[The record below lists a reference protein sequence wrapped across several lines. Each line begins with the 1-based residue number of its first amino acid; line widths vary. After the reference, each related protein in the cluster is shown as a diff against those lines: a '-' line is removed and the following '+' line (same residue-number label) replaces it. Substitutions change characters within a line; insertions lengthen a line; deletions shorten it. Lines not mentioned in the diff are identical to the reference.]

1 MRPYKVLCTANSPEW
16 LGLRHARVTATE
28 AYSLLLDERAPG
40 KKWPKTR
47 SELVLEKAG
56 PVPPSWDDTRRMW
69 HGRYNEDHNRRKFS
83 DITGI
88 RSRGSRIPGPT
99 SKSTNVFLESTELPE
114 LACTLDG
121 VLIAP
126 QRQREAITVATSR
139 PWAQQLQD
147 TLHLR
152 GGFGILEMKQTDDFF
167 GKEWKTG
174 VPEHYKHQ
182 VWAPLV
188 VTGFE
193 YAVIACQIGAADM
206 EAHVIEHPGKAH
218 VDTLREELV
227 GFWEQVREA
236 RNG

>member
-16 LGLRHARVTATE
+16 LGLRHARITATE

-40 KKWPKTR
+40 KKWPDTR
-47 SELVLEKAG
+47 SELAAKKAG
-56 PVPPSWDDTRRMW
+56 PIPPAWDDTRRMW
-69 HGRYNEDHNRRKFS
+69 HGRFNEEHNRAKFS
-83 DITGI
+83 AITGI
-88 RSRGSRIPGPT
+88 RSRPT
-99 SKSTNVFLESTELPE
+99 HVFLESTEVPG
-114 LACTLDG
+114 LACTLDA

-182 VWAPLV
+182 VWAQLV

-206 EAHVIEHPGKAH
+206 EAHIIEHPGKAH

-227 GFWEQVREA
+227 GFWEEVREV